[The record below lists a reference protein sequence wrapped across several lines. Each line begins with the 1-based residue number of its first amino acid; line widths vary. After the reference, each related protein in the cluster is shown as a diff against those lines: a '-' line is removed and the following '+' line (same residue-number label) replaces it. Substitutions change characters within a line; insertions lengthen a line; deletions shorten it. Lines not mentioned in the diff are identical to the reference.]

1 MPQSR
6 RKISSE
12 VLDTIEEKKIID
24 ETSKKK
30 NIKIEQ
36 LKYKNHLN
44 LVVVGH
50 VGKKI

>member
-30 NIKIEQ
+30 NIKID
-36 LKYKNHLN
+36 LKRFNSTYP
-44 LVVVGH
+44 
-50 VGKKI
+50 